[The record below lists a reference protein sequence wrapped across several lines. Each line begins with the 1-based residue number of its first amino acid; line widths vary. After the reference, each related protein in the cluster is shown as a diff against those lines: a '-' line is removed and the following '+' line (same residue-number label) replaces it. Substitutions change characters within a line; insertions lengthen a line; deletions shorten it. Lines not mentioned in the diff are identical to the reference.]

1 MIKEWCTVKVHRV
14 KYLFT
19 LSGIMKTRI
28 IMQIVNMS
36 TRLAWPSGK
45 RTFST
50 RVFAWPSGKRTFSTR
65 DFDFMLSIYH
75 SISKFDTERGRTY
88 LEVDNF

>member
-1 MIKEWCTVKVHRV
+1 VIKEWCTVKVHRV

-19 LSGIMKTRI
+19 LSGIIKTMI
-28 IMQIVNMS
+28 IMQIVNKS

-45 RTFST
+45 RTI
-50 RVFAWPSGKRTFSTR
+50 STR
-65 DFDFMLSIYH
+65 DFDSMWSIYH